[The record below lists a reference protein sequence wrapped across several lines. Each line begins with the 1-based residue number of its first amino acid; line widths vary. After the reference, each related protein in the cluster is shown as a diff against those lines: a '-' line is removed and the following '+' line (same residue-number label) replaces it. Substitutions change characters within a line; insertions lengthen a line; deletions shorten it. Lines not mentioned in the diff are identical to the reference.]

1 MTTRR
6 RFLGLLGGGAALAG
20 AAAAIRLSTGGSAV
34 SAFPE
39 IDYGAEQC
47 SHCTMPIDDARF
59 AAAWRRGREERHF
72 DDIGCMVS
80 AYHRAGADAT
90 VRCFVHD
97 FHSQGW
103 IDATAATYVLSPAIK
118 TPMAYGVFAI
128 ADGAG
133 AAAHAGHSG
142 LIHYGWSELLASLE
156 RKG

>member
-1 MTTRR
+1 MTSRR
-6 RFLGLLGGGAALAG
+6 RFLALLGGGAALAG
-20 AAAAIRLSTGGSAV
+20 AATAVRLAAGGGAV

-80 AYHRAGADAT
+80 AYYRAGADAT
-90 VRCFVHD
+90 AHCFVHD
-97 FHSQGW
+97 YHSQSW
-103 IDATAATYVLSPAIK
+103 LDATMATYVLSPAIK
-118 TPMAYGVFAI
+118 TPMAYGVFAM

-133 AAAHAGHSG
+133 AAAHAGHDALRHDS
-142 LIHYGWSELLASLE
+142 WNELLASLE